1 MKGAEIAAAI
11 VALIMICGPMAA
23 GAKKGMD
30 EGVTRDTPVVATPTA
45 PSAAPMAPTNAPK

>member
-30 EGVTRDTPVVATPTA
+30 EGVTRDTPVVAAPT
-45 PSAAPMAPTNAPK
+45 AAPMAPANAPK